1 VYVRTGPLTIVVTP
15 TTASVS
21 YTYIK
26 LPKKPIWGYV
36 VIGTKALWDGGD
48 YSVDFEIH
56 ASEESELVYKI
67 LKYAGLS
74 MKRQDISAGGQGLES
89 LLTQQEKQ

>member
-1 VYVRTGPLTIVVTP
+1 MGLRCDWNKSALG
-15 TTASVS
+15 
-21 YTYIK
+21 
-26 LPKKPIWGYV
+26 WGY
-36 VIGTKALWDGGD
+36 

-74 MKRQDISAGGQGLES
+74 MKRDDIAKGGQGLES